1 MGEWYEKGFSESRGA
16 AMVKAAQ
23 TLEETPE
30 ESFRQDWNL
39 RYLRLYEK
47 SPLSNLFQYAGSHY
61 TNLGSTFAMFML
73 DDPSTWNIARSVIDT
88 TVGQVGRSRPHPK
101 FITIDG
107 TQRQKRRARD
117 ATLWCNGWADENNL
131 YQTTFQNL
139 RDASNID
146 LAGIY
151 MYEANDKVCIEP
163 LLGSEITVEPFDAMY
178 GGPQRMFRRRLI
190 SKAAL
195 LRKYGTS
202 PKKRRAIA
210 DAPEVQP
217 NSHGGVTGMVMLREG
232 CQLASEDG
240 EADGWFIAA
249 LESSHP
255 SGDGELSVTA
265 YDRNFFPWILFKWE
279 DRLTGCGF
287 YGCSLM
293 SQLYSE
299 QMSVNKLLLRI
310 EKAQGLMCN
319 PRVAIQKG
327 SRIIKSQLTNLIGGA
342 LEYTTTAPTA
352 LVWPAM
358 APEIYE
364 WVKEKERHM
373 FSLTGC
379 NPAAA
384 AGMKDPGVVT
394 EPGIREALDVQQ
406 SRQQAFVRRWTD
418 YHLRIFR
425 QLVAL
430 LARRKSKDSYVV
442 KAPGKKA
449 QIVDWVKVKYD
460 EDSFKVDIQP
470 VSDLPLTAQARL
482 EFAQEMMK
490 AGVWDVQRTAEVME
504 DLDVESAETI
514 EQSITRMIEDDFEAM
529 IVDGEPRHPDDE
541 TPFNLA
547 LKTGALWLARGKF
560 EKEPRKHL
568 DLARRYLAELKILK
582 KKLDAEEAAQV
593 PVTAGAPLNKLA
605 PGLAPAAAAA

>member
-1 MGEWYEKGFSESRGA
+1 MDEWYGKDFKGSRGA
-16 AMVKAAQ
+16 AMVQAAQ
-23 TLEETPE
+23 TLESTPE

-39 RYLRLYEK
+39 RYLRLYES

-61 TNLGSTFAMFML
+61 TNVGTTFAMFML

-117 ATLWCNGWADENNL
+117 ATLWCNGWADENSL
-131 YQTTFQNL
+131 YQTTYQNL
-139 RDASNID
+139 RDGANID
-146 LAGIY
+146 LAGLY
-151 MYEANDKVCIEP
+151 MYEDERGKVCIEP

-178 GGPQRMFRRRLI
+178 GGPQTMYRRRLI

-195 LRKYGTS
+195 IRRF
-202 PKKRRAIA
+202 PKKKRAIS
-210 DAPEVQP
+210 DAPEAQP
-217 NSHGGVTGMVMLREG
+217 NSHGGVTGMVMLRES
-232 CQLASEDG
+232 CHLASEDG
-240 EADGWFIAA
+240 EPDGWFAAA
-249 LESSHP
+249 LESSSP

-265 YDRNFFPWILFKWE
+265 YDRTFFTWILFKWE
-279 DRLTGCGF
+279 DRLTSCGF

-293 SQLYSE
+293 SQLYPG
-299 QMSVNKLLLRI
+299 QMRVNKMLMRVD
-310 EKAQGLMCN
+310 KAQNLMCT
-319 PRVAIQKG
+319 PRVAVQKG
-327 SRIIKSQLTNLIGGA
+327 SRIIKSQLSNLIGGA
-342 LEYTTTAPTA
+342 IEYTTTPPTA
-352 LVWPAM
+352 LIWGALP
-358 APEIYE
+358 PEFYE
-364 WVKEKERHM
+364 WIDKEEKHM
-373 FSLTGC
+373 YSLTGC

-425 QLVAL
+425 QLVAM
-430 LARRKSKDSYVV
+430 LARRKSKDPYVV

-449 QIVDWVKVKYD
+449 QIIDWAKVKYD
-460 EDSFKVDIQP
+460 EDTFKVDIQP

-490 AGVWDVQRTAEVME
+490 AGVWDVQRTSEVME

-514 EQSITRMIEDDFEAM
+514 EQAITRLIEDDFEAM
-529 IVDGEPRHPDDE
+529 IVDGEPRHPDDT

-560 EKEPRKHL
+560 EKEPKKHL
-568 DLARRYLAELKILK
+568 DLARRYLSELKILK
-582 KKLDAEEAAQV
+582 RKLDAQEAAQV
-593 PVTAGAPLNKLA
+593 PVAAGAPLNKLA
-605 PGLAPAAAAA
+605 PGLAPAAAA